1 MDKFTNLPSPI
12 KWFLGVTGLGALLGV
27 GGAVGRGSWK
37 LLLIFAIV
45 LIVLLVVFVGGYL
58 LWQYL
63 QRRKQNARLR
73 GELQQ
78 STTAAPRGM
87 SPTDLA
93 KLDSLRKKFQD
104 GVDAFRSRG
113 KDLYTLP
120 WYVIIGEP
128 GSGKTEAVRH
138 CNVGFPPGMHE
149 GENDTG
155 YMGAG
160 GTINMNWW
168 FTNFAVLLDTAG
180 RLVFE
185 DVKPGETSEWKEF
198 LKLLKKN
205 RPHCPINGLMLVIP
219 SDSLIK
225 DSADQIAAKAGKI
238 AQQLDVIQRVLDFRF
253 PVYVVITKSDKI
265 NGFREFFENLTDPQL
280 QHQMLGWANPE
291 PLDSAFK
298 PEMVEQH
305 LTLVTERLRKRRL
318 GLMRDPV
325 PETAPRRTD
334 EVDSLFALPNS
345 LLMLSPR
352 LRRYLETI
360 FMPGE
365 WSAKPLFLRGIYFTS
380 SMREGAALDQELAE
394 AIGVSADELPEGK
407 VWERERAY
415 FLRDLFMEKVFK
427 EKGLVT
433 RATNTNTMLR
443 RRQLVLYASCFIA
456 LTFFVVIAW
465 LGMRTVRGQVKDRAD
480 YWAAAAAVGWD
491 ERGTWNRPLIRLE
504 DEGNFTFVTNRFSFG
519 DRKMTLSEFQGK
531 LRELAENDIK
541 GRWTSPGLAASYNKD
556 SKRSQRVIFE
566 TGVLKPLRDAVD
578 KAVRNPAQSAV
589 PSSEPDVVAAL
600 IRLES
605 DIQSRRKGDVVEM
618 DSRAAGSFLGLL
630 PNFVTGQ
637 DASLDTNLVSA
648 MVWTYSSNRFGQ
660 GVWPPAWLSA
670 TVTTN
675 GVATNSLLQAGL
687 DYCIR
692 TATNTV
698 REVGTN
704 WNQVTGLQTAFR
716 AFEGAEKT
724 FFGAVRAG
732 DRGNARKALLAL
744 KESKTKL
751 DGLLANTAKNDLFK
765 GGVLFGAARQAYTN
779 QIMTYTW
786 GAFEKIERANT
797 NALRKHPDYP
807 VFAGIANRLAS
818 TRGLLSSTLT
828 SLISANDAEE
838 FSRFD
843 QEFLAAQAGS
853 KAFEQ
858 RFNLYERAARL
869 SDDATYANVSANEL
883 PARLHQ
889 SASERDEVA
898 KSYKAYGGYASNDV
912 AGVGQFYLGAEFAEA
927 FRQQAGRALEPFVGF
942 PLVQNSSRILSPAN
956 LDAASKALKTVA
968 DDAGLVGQDL
978 QGIAAW
984 KSFTARLQA
993 LSQIGS
999 FLKGKDGKPMLCT
1012 ITLRKL
1018 DDNSTPEEKQ
1028 WRARFRAI
1036 RLGLEGSATA
1046 PIKIQ
1051 SDEDLELGKIPVS
1064 KSCKFQL
1071 FQLADDKDPAQTLP
1085 DLGEWSPLQLVLKY
1099 GGKPEREGV
1108 LNTWVVQRKFK
1119 TAGEERDAV
1128 LGLKLVFDE
1137 PLPDLNNW
1145 PKD

>member
-1 MDKFTNLPSPI
+1 MDKISNLPSPI
-12 KWFLGVTGLGALLGV
+12 KWILGVTGLGALLGV

-37 LLLIFAIV
+37 LLLIFAVV
-45 LIVLLVVFVGGYL
+45 LIVLLVVIVGGYM
-58 LWQYL
+58 LWHYL

-149 GENDTG
+149 GDNDTG

-168 FTNFAVLLDTAG
+168 FTNYAVLLDTAG

-185 DVKPGETSEWKEF
+185 EVKPGETSEWKEF

-205 RPHCPINGLMLVIP
+205 RPYCPVNGLLLVIP

-265 NGFREFFENLTDPQL
+265 NGFREFFEGLTDPQL
-280 QHQMLGWANPE
+280 QHQILGWANPE
-291 PLDSAFK
+291 QLDTPFK
-298 PEMVEQH
+298 PESVENH
-305 LTLVTERLRKRRL
+305 LTQVAERLRKRRL

-325 PETAPRRTD
+325 AESAPRRTD

-345 LLMLSPR
+345 LLMLAPR

-380 SMREGAALDQELAE
+380 SMREGSALDQELAE
-394 AIGVSADELPEGK
+394 AIGVAADELPEGK

-433 RATNTNTMLR
+433 RATNTDTMLR
-443 RRQLVLYASCFIA
+443 RRQLVLYVSCFIA
-456 LTFFVVIAW
+456 LTIFVVIAW

-491 ERGTWNRPLIRLE
+491 EHGTWNRPLFRLE
-504 DEGNFTFVTNRFSFG
+504 DEGNFTYVTNRFTFA
-519 DRKMTLSEFQGK
+519 DRKMTLGEFQGK
-531 LRELAENDIK
+531 LHELAESEIQ
-541 GRWTSPGLAASYNKD
+541 GRWTSPGLASSYNKD

-566 TGVLKPLRDAVD
+566 TAVLKPLRDALD
-578 KAVRNPAQSAV
+578 KTVRNPAQSAV
-589 PSSEPDVVAAL
+589 PSTEPDAVAAL

-605 DIQSRRKGDVVEM
+605 DVQSRRKGDTVEM
-618 DSRAAGSFLGLL
+618 DSRAAGSFLGLFSR
-630 PNFVTGQ
+630 FVTGQ
-637 DASLDTNLVSA
+637 DASEDTNLVSA

-660 GVWPPAWLSA
+660 GAWPPAWLSA
-670 TVTTN
+670 TVITN
-675 GVATNSLLQAGL
+675 GVATNALLQAGL

-698 REVGTN
+698 RDVGTN
-704 WNQVTGLQTAFR
+704 WNQVTELQAAFR
-716 AFEGAEKT
+716 TFEGAEKN
-724 FFGAVRAG
+724 FFGAARAG
-732 DRGNARKALLAL
+732 DRNSAHKSMQAL
-744 KESKTKL
+744 KDSKTRL
-751 DGLLANTAKNDLFK
+751 DMQLAGAAKNDLFK
-765 GGVLFGAARQAYTN
+765 GGVLFGLARQAYTN
-779 QIMTYTW
+779 QIMTYAW

-797 NALRKHPDYP
+797 NALRKQPDYA
-807 VFAGIANRLAS
+807 VFTSIAARLAA
-818 TRGLLSSTLT
+818 TKGILSSSVT
-828 SLISANDAEE
+828 SLISAGDADE

-843 QEFLAAQAGS
+843 QEFLAAQSGS

-858 RFNLYERAARL
+858 RSSLYERAARL
-869 SDDATYANVSANEL
+869 SDEATYANVAGPEL
-883 PARLHQ
+883 AAKLDQ
-889 SASERDEVA
+889 SAAERGELA
-898 KSYKAYGGYASNDV
+898 KLYRGYGGYASNDV
-912 AGVGQFYLGAEFAEA
+912 AAVGQFYLGPEFADA
-927 FRQQAGRALEPFVGF
+927 FRQQAGKALEPYIGF
-942 PLVQNSSRILSPAN
+942 PLVQNSSRTLAPAN
-956 LDAASKALKTVA
+956 LESATKAVQTVA
-968 DDAGLVGQDL
+968 AAVGVAGPEL
-978 QGIAAW
+978 QSIAAW
-984 KSFTARLQA
+984 KTFAARLQA
-993 LSQIGS
+993 LNQIAL
-999 FLKGKDGKPMLCT
+999 FLKGKEGKPMLCT
-1012 ITLRKL
+1012 ITLRRL
-1018 DDNSTPEEKQ
+1018 DDNSTPEEKL

-1036 RLGLEGSATA
+1036 RLGLDGSSAS
-1046 PIKIQ
+1046 PMKIQ
-1051 SDEDLELGKIPVS
+1051 SDEDLELGKVSVS
-1064 KSCKFQL
+1064 KACKFQL
-1071 FQLADDKDPAQTLP
+1071 FQLADDKDPAQSLADP
-1085 DLGEWSPLQLVLKY
+1085 GDWSPLQLIFKY
-1099 GGKPEREGV
+1099 GAKPEREGV
-1108 LNTWVVQRKFK
+1108 LTSWIVQRKFK
-1119 TAGEERDAV
+1119 TAGENRDAV
-1128 LGLKLVFDE
+1128 LGLKLVFDG
-1137 PLPDLNNW
+1137 PLADLDSW